1 MSNGADGG
9 LGGAGADAGVGGPSD
24 VGSCSGTC
32 DAGVPLPAGVPP
44 PPVVTPYL
52 TPMNP
57 VVLVKKP
64 YTNPARKEVIL
75 LADDP
80 GFDGTGTFTASS
92 GAIRFFTQPNGGV
105 EILSGHVFPGPDLG
119 ANLSLWAEGANP
131 SGAMNDVHLTLTLT
145 PGSKP
150 VNPPAHAD
158 MTSVEVTLQIH
169 KTRTAVGAADP
180 AMLTIAEKT
189 TKPGRI
195 VHVQNTSFHHGR
207 ALLIVR
213 QAVPNA
219 FTGTLI
225 LTSENGTVR
234 VFADPQEV
242 AAGGQPSLG
251 NSHDI
256 PNGSILA
263 AGTKFWAEGAN
274 VSGAVGDTGFRL
286 GVSGVDP
293 DGDRAKM
300 TVVQFSNLRAVVS
313 STPPAHP
320 QGGNSPVAD
329 HAAFGGGAAPF
340 AGGFAP
346 ANYDESFPV
355 NAPLVLI
362 ENSLPAGKKVNLS
375 VAIKPRV
382 PVFWTVERNK
392 FGPNADHA
400 QIRKLTGDPTIAP
413 LKTDTLNATIQ
424 LDAVG
429 SFSIRPF
436 VDIDGGGN
444 NEFHDAT
451 GNRIDREP
459 YIIMN
464 LILVRAQGFKNL
476 SKKLATVPP
485 LAPLVGGGAVITAA
499 TGVRV
504 STNTGGAAAA
514 WTGPTCAAWNK
525 ARITLI
531 GGGPQGRWG
540 LDNAAAVKQRVF
552 AGWSQCLEA
561 ANVVTRY
568 LDATVAP
575 PAPHVQRIIRA
586 TNSPTTLTP
595 TYKPGVFRLVGSGP
609 APGGLPSSTAL
620 PTLATLP
627 LLDVSP
633 FANPGTG
640 GDTCVGTEGAVG
652 PPIPPG
658 LVTTNVQLGIAVAN
672 LPGGGHSLAY
682 GQDWTVE
689 QWDAPGNA
697 ALPAPLMFAGSL
709 VEFNYEYRFR
719 TDLVVWTNITG
730 VSGATNHAAN
740 RLYATVQTDHWTIQL
755 HMRFDPP
762 GSPTAGTA
770 HVVTKLAFQMKPD
783 NTPTR
788 VASAV
793 EGSGEELRF
802 PIGLACYAIDAR
814 T

>member
-9 LGGAGADAGVGGPSD
+9 LGGAGADAGVGGASD
-24 VGSCSGTC
+24 AGSCSGSC
-32 DAGVPLPAGVPP
+32 DAGEPLPAGVPP

-52 TPMNP
+52 TPMKP

-64 YTNPARKEVIL
+64 YTNPARKEVLL

-80 GFDGTGTFTASS
+80 GFDGTGTFTSSS
-92 GAIRFFTQPNGGV
+92 GAIRFFTQPTGGV
-105 EILSGHVFPGPDLG
+105 EIVSGHVFPGHDLG
-119 ANLSLWAEGANP
+119 AGLSLWAEGANP
-131 SGAMNDVHLTLTLT
+131 SGAMNDVHLTLALT

-150 VNPPAHAD
+150 VNPPAHGD
-158 MTSVEVTLQIH
+158 MTAVEVTLQIH
-169 KTRTAVGAADP
+169 KTRTAVGADP
-180 AMLTIAEKT
+180 AMMTIAEKT
-189 TKPGRI
+189 TNPARI

-207 ALLIVR
+207 AMLIVR

-219 FTGTLI
+219 FPGELI
-225 LTSENGTVR
+225 LTPENGTVR

-242 AAGGQPSLG
+242 AAGGQAALG
-251 NSHDI
+251 NPHHI
-256 PNGSILA
+256 PNGTIPA
-263 AGTKFWAEGAN
+263 AGIKFWAEGAN

-286 GVSGVDP
+286 GVDGIDP

-346 ANYDESFPV
+346 ANYDESFTV

-362 ENSLPAGKKVNLS
+362 ENSLPAAKKVNLS
-375 VAIKPRV
+375 VAIRPRV
-382 PVFWTVERNK
+382 PVFWTVERNQ
-392 FGPNADHA
+392 FGANADHA
-400 QIRKLTGDPTIAP
+400 QIQKLTGDPTIAP
-413 LKTDTLNATIQ
+413 LHSDTLNATLK

-429 SFSIRPF
+429 SFRIRPF

-459 YIIMN
+459 FIILN
-464 LILVRAQGFKNL
+464 LILVRAQGYQNL
-476 SKKLATVPP
+476 SKKLSPAPA
-485 LAPLVGGGAVITAA
+485 LAPLVGAAPITAA
-499 TGVRV
+499 TGVAV
-504 STNTGGAAAA
+504 TTSSAGAGAA
-514 WTGPTCAAWNK
+514 WTGPTSAAWNK

-540 LDNAAAVKQRVF
+540 LDNAAAVGQRVF
-552 AGWSQCLEA
+552 AGWSQCLER
-561 ANVVTRY
+561 ANVVNRY
-568 LDATVAP
+568 IDATVAP
-575 PAPHVQRIIRA
+575 PVPHVQTIIRA
-586 TNSPTTLTP
+586 TNSPTTMAP
-595 TYKPGVFRLVGSGP
+595 YRQGIFRAVGSAA
-609 APGGLPSSTAL
+609 APFGLPSSTAA
-620 PTLATLP
+620 PVLAQLP
-627 LLDVSP
+627 LLDVTP

-640 GDTCVGTEGAVG
+640 GNTCVGTEGAVG
-652 PPIPPG
+652 PPVPPG
-658 LVTTNVQLGIAVAN
+658 LVTTNVQLGIAVVN
-672 LPGGGHSLAY
+672 LPGGGHALAY

-689 QWDAPGNA
+689 QWDAPGNSA
-697 ALPAPLMFAGSL
+697 RPSPLMFAGSL
-709 VEFNYEYRFR
+709 VDFTYEYDFR
-719 TDLVVWTNITG
+719 TDLVVWTNMTG
-730 VSGATNHAAN
+730 VPGATNDAAN
-740 RLYATVQTDHWTIQL
+740 RLYATVQTDHWTIRL
-755 HMRFDPP
+755 HMTFDPP
-762 GSPTAGTA
+762 GSPTAGRA
-770 HVVTKLAFQMKPD
+770 HVVTPLTFQMTKD
-783 NTPTR
+783 NQPTR